1 MYYPSTHNNQ
11 TYIST
16 KLHTHAYISKH
27 SMHSNNAPYCHT
39 YERVLF

>member
-11 TYIST
+11 T
-16 KLHTHAYISKH
+16 HTHIQNYTY
-27 SMHSNNAPYCHT
+27 MHTYALQSNIAPYCHT